1 MTPEIIIPLIFGSVF
16 CCAWGIGTYNKF
28 VKYRNHI
35 EEAWSGIDVALKRR
49 ANLIPNL
56 IKVIEG
62 YGQHEARIFQEK
74 NQSVSEDTNN
84 SRRIEEES
92 RISKSLGGLLA
103 LAEAYPDLK
112 ASENFLSLQKSLDE
126 VELEIQNAR
135 NRYNR
140 YVSRLNTRVESFPS
154 SLIANKFGFT
164 RQEYLSLELATQRE
178 MPDVDFT

>member
-1 MTPEIIIPLIFGSVF
+1 MTPELLIPLLFGIII
-16 CCAWGIGTYNKF
+16 CCAWAIGTYNTF
-28 VKYRNHI
+28 IKYRNRI

-62 YGQHEARIFQEK
+62 YGQHETRIFQEK
-74 NQSVSEDTNN
+74 ERVVGDQTDN
-84 SRRIEEES
+84 SQRVEQES
-92 RISKSLGGLLA
+92 RISRSLGGLLA

-135 NRYNR
+135 NRYNN
-140 YVSRLNTRVESFPS
+140 YVSRLNTKVESFPS
-154 SLIANKFGFT
+154 SLIAGKFGFT
-164 RQEYLSLELATQRE
+164 RQEYLTLELATQRE
-178 MPDVDFT
+178 MPDVDFS